1 MRSPSSRQIS
11 LLHILL
17 LSLPELSRGQ
27 PAELYPS
34 IDPHHYGA
42 GMLLKKNYFLFN
54 FVFSDGNPCYDRE
67 TRAPQRC
74 VPDFI
79 NAAFNLEVRNLDDY
93 LG

>member
-27 PAELYPS
+27 PAELHPS

-42 GMLLKKNYFLFN
+42 GMLFEKKLIFFLIL
-54 FVFSDGNPCYDRE
+54 SSQME
-67 TRAPQRC
+67 TLVMIERHEHLN
-74 VPDFI
+74 D
-79 NAAFNLEVRNLDDY
+79 AFLIL
-93 LG
+93 LMQPLI